1 MELYEG
7 DPRKVL
13 MHNNDPSPFRWE
25 EWDWRPL
32 ARMTVWLLMAGT
44 WAMSRGMLSVAV
56 IERAA
61 TEIILGWLLSFG
73 LLTYVQVLI
82 ATFAIR
88 LALVADDFAYAAAE
102 RIVRLLL
109 ASPTFEKAF
118 LAAFALEILAAVM
131 AARLLAAFL

>member
-1 MELYEG
+1 M
-7 DPRKVL
+7 VS
-13 MHNNDPSPFRWE
+13 MHNNDPGAFRWE

-32 ARMTVWLLMAGT
+32 ARLTVWLLMAGT
-44 WAMSRGMLSVAV
+44 WAMSRDILSVAA
-56 IERAA
+56 IERVAR
-61 TEIILGWLLSFG
+61 EIILGWLLSFG

-88 LALVADDFAYAAAE
+88 LALVVDDFAYAAAE

-118 LAAFALEILAAVM
+118 LAAFALEILGAVM
-131 AARLLAAFL
+131 AARLLAAIL

>member
-1 MELYEG
+1 M
-7 DPRKVL
+7 VS
-13 MHNNDPSPFRWE
+13 MHNNDPGAFRWE

-32 ARMTVWLLMAGT
+32 ARLTVWLLMAGT
-44 WAMSRGMLSVAV
+44 WAMSRNILSVAA

-61 TEIILGWLLSFG
+61 REVILGWLLSFG

-88 LALVADDFAYAAAE
+88 LALVVDDFAYAAAE

-118 LAAFALEILAAVM
+118 LAAFALEILAAVL
-131 AARLLAAFL
+131 AARLLAAF